1 MTFLDS
7 DNFIIKIEK
16 FDKKDPNA
24 ICYSICVL
32 TTGDVLGKNTH
43 KLDFTRVPKRIS
55 KTDLNRLID
64 EFIDIY
70 FFAMK
75 DSYIQ
80 NKDNFS
86 PYTNL
91 SIKWQNKFKKIEFDD
106 SPNVPPE
113 LISFKKLVE
122 QILCIEQ

>member
-1 MTFLDS
+1 MDS

-16 FDKKDPNA
+16 FDKKDPA
-24 ICYSICVL
+24 ICYSICIL
-32 TTGDVLGKNTH
+32 TTGDVLVKNIH
-43 KLDFTRVPKRIS
+43 KIDLNRVPKRIS
-55 KTDLNRLID
+55 KTDLNKLID

-80 NKDNFS
+80 NKDISF

-91 SIKWQNKFKKIEFDD
+91 SIKWQNKFKKIQFDH

-122 QILCIEQ
+122 QILSIEQ

>member
-7 DNFIIKIEK
+7 DNFIVKIEK

-24 ICYSICVL
+24 ICYSICIL
-32 TTGDVLGKNTH
+32 TTGDVLVKHTH
-43 KLDFTRVPKRIS
+43 KIDFKRVPKRIS

-64 EFIDIY
+64 AFIDIY
-70 FFAMK
+70 FFAMN

-80 NKDNFS
+80 NKDNSFS
-86 PYTNL
+86 YTNL
-91 SIKWQNKFKKIEFDD
+91 YIKWKNKFKKIEFDN
-106 SPNVPPE
+106 SPNVPSE

>member
-16 FDKKDPNA
+16 FDKKDANA
-24 ICYSICVL
+24 ICYSICIL
-32 TTGDVLGKNTH
+32 TTGDVLVQNIH
-43 KLDFTRVPKRIS
+43 KIDFKRVPTRIS
-55 KTDLNRLID
+55 KTDLNKLID

-80 NKDNFS
+80 NKDNSF
-86 PYTNL
+86 PNTNL
-91 SIKWQNKFKKIEFDD
+91 SIKWQNKFKKIEFDN